1 MRQILQLLVE
11 VAEARR
17 GDAVGADAEVDLV
30 EVQLEDLVLRVGAF
44 DADGEDRL
52 LQLALHRAFAAQQE
66 VLGDLLGDGRTA
78 FGAAVAA
85 LDLRFHDLVD
95 GARDALEV
103 DAAVLVEALVLS
115 RKEGGDDAL
124 GNGVDGHEDAPLAR
138 VLGDQRAVVRV
149 NARHDRRLVLRQAL
163 VVGKILRGLPQQV
176 TGSARR
182 ADEQNAGGSEPEAQE
197 AQEQALAPLA
207 STRRRRVG
215 RVDVLRR
222 VLRRI

>member
-1 MRQILQLLVE
+1 MRMARIASLSLRSIERSLLNRKFLATCWVMVE
-11 VAEARR
+11 PPSARR
-17 GDAVGADAEVDLV
+17 SLPSI
-30 EVQLEDLVLRVGAF
+30 F
-44 DADGEDRL
+44 DFD
-52 LQLALHRAFAAQQE
+52 
-66 VLGDLLGDGRTA
+66 
-78 FGAAVAA
+78 
-85 LDLRFHDLVD
+85 DLVD

-149 NARHDRRLVLRQAL
+149 DARHDRRLVLRQAL

-176 TGSARR
+176 AGSARR
-182 ADEQNAGGSEPEAQE
+182 ADEHDAGGREPEAQE

-207 STRRRRVG
+207 SARRRRVG
-215 RVDVLRR
+215 RVDGLRR